1 MKIGWFLF
9 AISGQSVNSQ
19 DQLQDDLT
27 KIARARDEMARAIG
41 SIDTFIYGS
50 LREKPAIGARSG
62 TSKPEQIKDKLNA
75 RLIEIQERF
84 AKVLDKCGPGANKD
98 ITKDESKSEL
108 TGFQRTNDL
117 FQPSFGPG
125 GLGHPN
131 YISDMPM
138 GFMPGSDDVNQF
150 KKLDQ
155 TGQTDAD
162 IFGGIPPGGFGG
174 EHGFGFGDRF
184 GFGNGGHVGLSN
196 FDPLNAMNFHTSTR
210 RRRRFADGQ
219 KVTKKLIRQK
229 IREMNKSF
237 APMEEFVSNNMIDC
251 TESRRARMMAKI
263 EKTKARVEKVVNRQG
278 QNLMKKKNK

>member
-1 MKIGWFLF
+1 MACVCSDWKIHLLIDPNAVFSHGVVSL
-9 AISGQSVNSQ
+9 A
-19 DQLQDDLT
+19 
-27 KIARARDEMARAIG
+27 
-41 SIDTFIYGS
+41 SILY
-50 LREKPAIGARSG
+50 
-62 TSKPEQIKDKLNA
+62 
-75 RLIEIQERF
+75 
-84 AKVLDKCGPGANKD
+84 LD
-98 ITKDESKSEL
+98 
-108 TGFQRTNDL
+108 
-117 FQPSFGPG
+117 
-125 GLGHPN
+125 PN

-219 KVTKKLIRQK
+219 KVTKVIIQSKLLYLGRLK
-229 IREMNKSF
+229 
-237 APMEEFVSNNMIDC
+237 
-251 TESRRARMMAKI
+251 
-263 EKTKARVEKVVNRQG
+263 KATVLVTA
-278 QNLMKKKNK
+278 LCW